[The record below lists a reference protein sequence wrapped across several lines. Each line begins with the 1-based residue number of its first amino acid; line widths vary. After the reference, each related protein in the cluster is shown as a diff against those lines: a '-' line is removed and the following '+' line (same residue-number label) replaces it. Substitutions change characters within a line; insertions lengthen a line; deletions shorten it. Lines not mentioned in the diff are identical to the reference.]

1 MKNLIIIASVITA
14 FSCSKKDEPVAVV
27 NQNILYKTITAL
39 GETKYTTDG
48 KKLFLINELFTR
60 KELFFDANNSI
71 NKVTFSGIDNSTKE
85 EFHTYDVTNGN
96 IVKSV
101 YKFYSILVNTLNIIT
116 YDNSKPVLSYRNE
129 KTTPKDGITSTVIIS
144 GTLEFDGKNLIKN
157 TFSELN
163 TNNIKTENISYDNKV
178 NPFSNLFGFSKILL
192 DFDNHIIINS
202 AANNP
207 LRYEFKRG
215 NFIDIF
221 NYVYTYNSDNYPIK
235 TIINEQPSLN
245 TEFFYK

>member
-1 MKNLIIIASVITA
+1 MKNLIFIALAIAA
-14 FSCSKKDEPVAVV
+14 FSCSKKDEPAAVV
-27 NQNILYKTITAL
+27 NQNILYKTITAE

-60 KELFFDANNSI
+60 KELYFDANNSI
-71 NKVTFSGIDNSTKE
+71 YKVNFSGIDNSTKE
-85 EFHTYDVTNGN
+85 ELHTYDATTGN

-101 YKFYSILVNTLNIIT
+101 YKFYSILINTSNTII
-116 YDNSKPVLSYRNE
+116 YDYSRPILSYRNE
-129 KTTPKDGITSTVIIS
+129 KTTTIDGITSKKTIS
-144 GTLEFDGKNLIKN
+144 GTLEFEGRNLIKN

-163 TNNIKTENISYDNKV
+163 TNNIKTENISYDDKV

-207 LRYEFKRG
+207 LRYEYKRG
-215 NFIDIF
+215 NFTDLF
-221 NYVYTYNSDNYPIK
+221 NYVHTYNSDNYPIK
-235 TIINEQPSLN
+235 TIINEQPSLT